1 MSRTLDPSLN
11 FFHRMEKGLD
21 ELFAPRSVALVGAT
35 ETSGRIGRTVMANLI
50 AAFQGPIYPVNPKRP
65 AVLGVKAYPSLGSLP
80 ERPDLVAI
88 ATPAK
93 SVPAIIAECALLKI
107 PSAVIISAGFKEMGE
122 PGEQLEKEILASARR
137 GGVRL
142 IGPNCLGVMRPSLGL
157 NATFA
162 ANMALAGKIA
172 FLSQSGA
179 LCTAVLDWSLRE
191 KVGFSAFVSVGSM
204 LDVDWSDLID
214 YFGSDEETHSM
225 LIYMESI
232 GDARRFLSAAREVAL
247 SKPIILIKAGRS
259 AESAQAAASHTGSLA
274 GSDEALNAAFNRV
287 GILRVE
293 TISDLFGMADL
304 LSKQPRPKGPHLAIV
319 TNAGGPGVIAT
330 DALIAEGGKLSQ
342 LSPKTME
349 AYHALLPPHWSRN
362 NPVDILGDAK
372 AATYAKA
379 VEIALQDPH
388 SDGVLVILTP
398 QDMTEPKETAEGLG
412 ALETLG
418 KPLLASWMGAD
429 SVKSGREILTRAA
442 IPNFEFPEM
451 ACKAF
456 SSMWRYADHLRSLY
470 EVPQSS
476 PQSHPGALLAARQ
489 IIAKALAEKR
499 TLLDEVESKQL
510 LLAYSIPAV
519 VTEIAHSPNEAVQM
533 AERFGFPV
541 VLKLFSKTITHKTDV
556 GGVKLNLHTSEEVSR
571 AYQEIFHSVSKLKG
585 ESHFQG
591 VTVQPMIKLDGYELI
606 LGCSIDA
613 QIGPVL
619 LFGCGGQLV
628 EVFKDSS
635 LGLPPLTTTL
645 ARRMME
651 KTKIYHALQGVRGRK
666 GIDLKQLEEIL
677 VRFSNLV
684 AEQPWIKEFD
694 INPLL
699 ASPHQLIALDARI
712 VLHDPDTKT
721 EMLPK
726 LAIRP
731 YPSQLIES
739 FKLAGH
745 SVVIRPVRPDDAPL
759 LRRFHQ
765 ALSSETVRQRWFKD
779 LGLDE
784 RASFERLSRISFIDY
799 DRELVLLAEW
809 REMDRESEILGA
821 ARLTKI
827 PFTRSAV
834 FGLVVK
840 DQWQNRGV
848 GGKLMGKLIQA
859 AQEEGI
865 QEICALMLQ
874 ENHQMQALCRRL
886 GFSFQPEKQGWV
898 SCRLL
903 LS

>member
-1 MSRTLDPSLN
+1 MARSFDPSLN
-11 FFHRMEKGLD
+11 FFHRQEKGLD

-35 ETSGRIGRTVMANLI
+35 ETAGSVGRTVMANLI
-50 AAFQGPIYPVNPKRP
+50 ASFQGSIYPVNPKRP
-65 AVLGVKAYPSLGSLP
+65 TVLGVKAYPALSELP
-80 ERPDLVAI
+80 ERPDLVVI

-93 SVPAIIAECALLKI
+93 SVAAIIAECAALNI
-107 PSAVIISAGFKEMGE
+107 PSAIIISAGFKEMGE
-122 PGEQLEKEILASARR
+122 PGIALEQEILEHARR

-142 IGPNCLGVMRPSLGL
+142 IGPNCLGVMRPSIGL

-162 ANMALAGKIA
+162 AKIALAGKIA

-214 YFGSDEETHSM
+214 YFGNDEETHSM

-274 GSDEALNAAFNRV
+274 GSDEALSAAFDRV

-293 TISDLFGMADL
+293 SIAELFGMADL

-330 DALIAEGGKLSQ
+330 DALIAEGGKLSE
-342 LSPKTME
+342 LSSETLE
-349 AYHALLPPHWSRN
+349 AYNALLPPHWSRN
-362 NPVDILGDAK
+362 NPIDILGDAR
-372 AATYAKA
+372 AAVYAKA
-379 VEIALQDPH
+379 VEIALRDPH

-398 QDMTEPKETAEGLG
+398 QDMTEPTETAESLKSI
-412 ALETLG
+412 ERFG

-429 SVKSGREILTRAA
+429 SVKSGREILTQAA

-456 SSMWRYADHLRSLY
+456 ASMWRYAYHLRSLY
-470 EVPQSS
+470 EVPEIS
-476 PQSHPGALLAARQ
+476 PQSHPGAVQAARN
-489 IIAKALAEKR
+489 IIESALKEKR

-519 VTEIAHSPNEAVQM
+519 PTEIAHSPGAAVEL
-533 AERFGFPV
+533 AKRFGFPV

-556 GGVKLNLHTSEEVSR
+556 GGVKLNLHNPDEVQR
-571 AYQEIFHSVSKLKG
+571 AYQEIHQSVSKLKG

-606 LGCSIDA
+606 LGCSIDE
-613 QIGPVL
+613 QFGPVL

-628 EVFKDSS
+628 EVFKDSA
-635 LGLPPLTTTL
+635 LGLPPLTSTL

-651 KTKIYHALQGVRGRK
+651 KTKIYHALQGVRGRQ

-684 AEQPWIKEFD
+684 VEQPWIKEFD

-699 ASPHQLIALDARI
+699 AKPESLVALDARI
-712 VLHDPDTKT
+712 VLHDPDTLPRD
-721 EMLPK
+721 LPK
-726 LAIRP
+726 PAIRP
-731 YPSQLIES
+731 YPSQYVET
-739 FKLAGH
+739 FALAGH
-745 SVVIRPVRPDDAPL
+745 SVSIRPVRPDDAQL
-759 LRRFHQ
+759 LHRFYQ
-765 ALSSETVRQRWFKD
+765 ELSGETVRQRWIKD
-779 LGLDE
+779 LGYEESL
-784 RASFERLSRISFIDY
+784 SPERLSRISFIDY
-799 DRELVLLAEW
+799 DREIVLVAVRCEEGKE
-809 REMDRESEILGA
+809 RELLGA
-821 ARLTKI
+821 ARLSKI
-827 PFTRSAV
+827 SLTESAV
-834 FGLVVK
+834 FGLAVK
-840 DQWQNRGV
+840 DQWQNKGL
-848 GGKLMGKLIQA
+848 GSKLMQKLIQA
-859 AQEEGI
+859 ARAEKIEEI
-865 QEICALMLQ
+865 VALMLQ
-874 ENHQMQALCRRL
+874 ENHQMQAMCRRL
-886 GFSFQPEKQGWV
+886 GFTFKPEKQGWL
-898 SCRLL
+898 SCKLL
-903 LS
+903 LN